1 MKKEHKKKIKPLLK
15 NLIILLAIVLAL
27 AFIDFIVLRQVY
39 NPIIPKL
46 AIPESVFTLTVFGKV
61 FYLLLWHIILT
72 ALAIGSFLIL
82 GIIKKSW
89 RLFVSGIVLI
99 ATGWE
104 DIIYYFMQLRKI
116 TYELTW
122 LDYSPIMTLTRFV
135 TQTEHVTSTGIIIS
149 AMLGLIV
156 VIMLLYFDRKK

>member
-1 MKKEHKKKIKPLLK
+1 MKKEYKKKFKHLLK
-15 NLIILLAIVLAL
+15 NISILLSIILAL
-27 AFIDFIVLRQVY
+27 ALIDFIVLRQVY
-39 NPIIPKL
+39 DPIIKSL

-61 FYLLLWHIILT
+61 FYLLLWHIIFT
-72 ALAIGSFLIL
+72 ALAIGVFLFL

-89 RLFVSGIVLI
+89 RLFVSGVILI

-122 LDYSPIMTLTRFV
+122 LDYSPIMTLTRFI

-149 AMLGLIV
+149 AIVGLIV
-156 VIMLLYFDRKK
+156 VVMILYFDRKK

>member
-1 MKKEHKKKIKPLLK
+1 M
-15 NLIILLAIVLAL
+15 
-27 AFIDFIVLRQVY
+27 
-39 NPIIPKL
+39 
-46 AIPESVFTLTVFGKV
+46 
-61 FYLLLWHIILT
+61 WHIIFT
-72 ALAIGSFLIL
+72 ALAIGVFLFL

-89 RLFVSGIVLI
+89 RLFVSGVILI

-122 LDYSPIMTLTRFV
+122 LDYSPIMTLTRFI

-149 AMLGLIV
+149 AIVGLIV
-156 VIMLLYFDRKK
+156 VVMILYFDRKK